1 MNPFERIKEMK
12 EILKAEIKNNG
23 IKSNDTITQMEH
35 YKRMVNMLNVLEKE
49 MEDAE
54 YHYQV
59 ESIDRTVTTFDDF
72 TVFQQQLNDDVLIF
86 QPMTLSEDDLSII
99 DMQSLADTLRHLHEN
114 GQIKENILLLPPNI
128 NILKAKLALSST
140 DSDE

>member
-49 MEDAE
+49 MEDVE

-99 DMQSLADTLRHLHEN
+99 DMQSLADTLRHLHES

-128 NILKAKLALSST
+128 NILKAKLALPSA

>member
-99 DMQSLADTLRHLHEN
+99 DMQSLADTLRHLHES

-128 NILKAKLALSST
+128 NILKAKLALPSA

>member
-72 TVFQQQLNDDVLIF
+72 TVFHQQLNDDVLIF

-99 DMQSLADTLRHLHEN
+99 DMQSLADTLRHLHES

-128 NILKAKLALSST
+128 NILKAKLALPSA